1 MGQELACSVLSN
13 GESHRGKALLE
24 SNEIL
29 FRGDVRLK
37 IPLSSVKKVEAGEG
51 KLNVRTKDA
60 LYVFDLGP
68 KAEKWRDRIA
78 NPKSLLDKLGVKPGD
93 AVWLQGSFSAD
104 FLADLKQRGALVSRG
119 KSPAPSWI
127 FLAADSLADLANV
140 KSAAR
145 TLRTSAALW
154 IIYPKGQKSITE
166 HDVRGSGLRAGLTD
180 VKVASFSPTQTA
192 LKFVIPIANR
202 DPKSKTGSHR

>member
-13 GESHRGKALLE
+13 GKSHRGKALLE

-29 FRGDVRLK
+29 FRGDLRLK
-37 IPLSSVKKVEAGEG
+37 IPLASIKKVEAGEG

-93 AVWLQGSFSAD
+93 SVSLQGSFSAD
-104 FLADLKQRGALVSRG
+104 FLADLKKQGAVIGRG
-119 KSPAPSWI
+119 KSAAPSWI
-127 FLAADSLADLANV
+127 FLAADSVADLANV
-140 KSAAR
+140 KSAAGA
-145 TLRTSAALW
+145 LKNSAALW
-154 IIYPKGQKSITE
+154 IVYRKGQKSITE
-166 HDVRGSGLRAGLTD
+166 HDVRGAGLRAGLTD
-180 VKVASFSPTQTA
+180 IKVASFSPTHTA
-192 LKFVIPIANR
+192 LKFVIPVAER
-202 DPKSKTGSHR
+202 

>member
-13 GESHRGKALLE
+13 GKSHRGKALLE

-29 FRGDVRLK
+29 FRGDLRLK
-37 IPLSSVKKVEAGEG
+37 IPLASIKKMEAGEG
-51 KLNVRTKDA
+51 KLSVRTKDA

-93 AVWLQGSFSAD
+93 AVSLQGSFPSD
-104 FLADLKQRGALVSRG
+104 FLADLKKQGAVITRG
-119 KSPAPSWI
+119 KCAAPSWI
-127 FLAADSLADLANV
+127 FLAADSLRDLDGV
-140 KSAAR
+140 KSAASA
-145 TLRTSAALW
+145 LKNSAALW
-154 IIYPKGQKSITE
+154 IVYSKGQKSITE
-166 HDVRGSGLRAGLTD
+166 HDVRGAGLRSGLTD
-180 VKVASFSPTQTA
+180 VKVASFSSTHTA

-202 DPKSKTGSHR
+202 